1 MKISDIIVG
10 TKRRKHRN
18 PRRNR
23 ITQNDLYKPDLSKL
37 SEGARIQHVEDLTIW
52 DGSAGARRALNY
64 LRKLESS
71 PGDVTIK
78 WDGKPAV
85 IFGRNEK
92 GEFVL
97 TDKSAFGATTYHGKV
112 TSKQDLRSM
121 IANRKSKDE
130 EERQRRNAFAD
141 QMAGIW
147 DYFEKATPKDFRG
160 YVHGDLLYFT
170 TPKEIKGKLVF
181 EPNTTTYF
189 ADPHSDIG
197 KKIANSKIGVVL
209 HQYIDLDGNKSASD
223 ASKFIKGDLL
233 VMPPVFVTHTPDID
247 IPEVDRLDDLISK
260 NASQIDD
267 LINVPSEL
275 KMSNFK
281 DILYTYINNKT
292 KAGQLENLGQDF
304 MEWAEKSNLS
314 DPKKNRLI
322 DYVSQKKQ
330 SFGAMFQV
338 IAGIMNVKN
347 KIIAELDNQPAD
359 ITAKTDGKPGGEG
372 YVIGAGDAKL
382 VNRSEFTAANMARN
396 N

>member
-1 MKISDIIVG
+1 MKISDIIAG

-18 PRRNR
+18 PRKHR
-23 ITQNDLYKPDLSKL
+23 ITQRELYTVDTNRL

-52 DGSAGARRALNY
+52 DGSAGAKRALNY
-64 LRKLESS
+64 LRRLESS

-92 GEFVL
+92 GQFVL
-97 TDKSAFGATTYHGKV
+97 TDKSAFGATTYDGRV

-130 EERQRRNAFAD
+130 EDRQRRNAFAD

-147 DYFEKATPKDFRG
+147 DYFENATPKDFRG
-160 YVHGDLLYFT
+160 YVHGDLLFFT
-170 TPKEIKGKLVF
+170 TPKLENGKLVF
-181 EPNTTTYF
+181 EPNTTTYY
-189 ADPHSDIG
+189 ADPRSDIG
-197 KKIANSKIGVVL
+197 RKIANSKIGVVL
-209 HQYIDLDGNKSASD
+209 HQYIDLDGNKSSAD
-223 ASKFIKGDLL
+223 ASKFVSSDLL

-247 IPEVDRLDDLISK
+247 LPEVNRLEDLISK
-260 NASQIDD
+260 NSSQIDD
-267 LINVPSEL
+267 LINVPAEL

-292 KAGQLENLGQDF
+292 KSGQLENLGQDF

-314 DPKKNRLI
+314 DPKKKRLL
-322 DYVSQKKQ
+322 DYISQKKQ
-330 SFGAMFQV
+330 GFGAIFQV

-347 KIIAELDNQPAD
+347 KIIYELDNQPAD